1 MFNFTNFFKFRHT
14 EASAT
19 KDFDFNIVKRMEMYR
34 SEYYFQLE
42 LKEKLF
48 SRLTI
53 YSAFI
58 MACITSNIAIV
69 ETLIKLD
76 GWRLTFVVF
85 FWEISVTLLIC
96 ILYGLVCFTLIK
108 VDNWVNSNTDMENYR
123 ITLRNHFQKHVH
135 GTDSEEDYV
144 NEQFLIYLTT
154 QYAHCSTIVRTNNI
168 YRQQWIARIVFLTY
182 CLVICT
188 FLNGLIYII
197 EKI

>member
-1 MFNFTNFFKFRHT
+1 MFRFIDLFKLQPS
-14 EASAT
+14 EPPVT
-19 KDFDFNIVKRMEMYR
+19 KEFDFNLIKRMEMYR
-34 SEYYFQLE
+34 SDYYFQLE

-69 ETLIKLD
+69 ETLINLNGWKLTYV
-76 GWRLTFVVF
+76 LF
-85 FWEISVTLLIC
+85 FWEISISLLIC
-96 ILYGLVCFTLIK
+96 IFYGLVCFTLIK

-123 ITLRNHFQKHVH
+123 ITLSEHFQKYFQEID
-135 GTDSEEDYV
+135 GEEEYV
-144 NEQFLIYLTT
+144 NEQFLLYLTT
-154 QYAHCSTIVRTNNI
+154 QYAHCSSIVRTNNI

-182 CLVICT
+182 CLVLCT

-197 EKI
+197 EKV